1 MPIDNATWHA
11 RVGIFYA
18 AKLLH
23 KSKPKSGNAN
33 ALYSLLFF
41 LVHFCDHLSKYYEQR
56 FW

>member
-1 MPIDNATWHA
+1 MLIDNTTWHA

-23 KSKPKSGNAN
+23 KSKPKSENAN

-41 LVHFCDHLSKYYEQR
+41 
-56 FW
+56 

>member
-23 KSKPKSGNAN
+23 KSKPKSENVN
-33 ALYSLLFF
+33 VLYSLLFF
-41 LVHFCDHLSKYYEQR
+41 WYILVTIY
-56 FW
+56 